1 MHDTQRCKIAL
12 ARRSRSVAAFGLL
25 LAWATGAAA
34 QACGTGAETACGYAP
49 PLSRDTL
56 QSRVDRTL
64 AVDPTQ
70 HRSTARLNR
79 SPGQGATAPFA
90 IRPDGDKTNFS
101 TSLTQWGS
109 AFSAADTRK
118 IEEAKNGFAKD
129 LALPKPV
136 RTQALALD
144 VWAES
149 RREEFREERDRGKR
163 SNTQTTYVGAD
174 YRLKSK
180 VLFGA
185 MVQFDDTQKNFSTAR
200 DGVETE
206 AYMAGP
212 YVAYRVTPNLTLGA
226 RAAWGGAN
234 DSTYD
239 GARSASFATSR
250 ALTQAHVNGNWDL
263 GKWKL
268 MQSTAVTYV
277 DETAVA
283 SASGLNET
291 SIDATRFST
300 GPELK
305 RPIDAGDGNSVEP
318 FAFFKTSL
326 ELDDPRVRPDTARNT
341 LGGGLMLSKPESYSI
356 RATAERS
363 ESVGALT
370 PDEEMTGKVS
380 VSVPLP

>member
-1 MHDTQRCKIAL
+1 M
-12 ARRSRSVAAFGLL
+12 
-25 LAWATGAAA
+25 
-34 QACGTGAETACGYAP
+34 TGAETACGYAP

-56 QSRVDRTL
+56 QGRVDRTL

-70 HRSTARLNR
+70 DRSKTRLNR
-79 SPGQGATAPFA
+79 NGPTQGSTAPFVLK
-90 IRPDGDKTNFS
+90 PDGDRTNFT

-118 IEEAKNGFAKD
+118 IEEAKSGFAKD
-129 LALPKPV
+129 FTLPKPV
-136 RTQALALD
+136 RTQAPALD
-144 VWAES
+144 VWTEN
-149 RREEFREERDRGKR
+149 RREEFREDRDRGKR
-163 SNTQTTYVGAD
+163 SNAQTTYVGAD

-212 YVAYRVTPNLTLGA
+212 YVAYRLTPNLTLGA

-234 DSTYD
+234 DSTYE
-239 GARSASFATSR
+239 GSRSASFTTSR

-263 GKWKL
+263 GRWKL

-283 SASGLNET
+283 TVPGLGET
-291 SIDATRFST
+291 SVGVTRFT

-305 RPIDAGDGNSVEP
+305 RPIKAGGGNSVEP

-326 ELDDPRVRPDTARNT
+326 ELDDPSVRPNTARNT
-341 LGGGLMLSKPESYSI
+341 LGGGLMLSKPESYSV